1 MLEEASQI
9 ANAKLF
15 TGAEEEKKYEFFFF
29 VYDTNYRSSSK
40 WCYSLLVFFTGEHS
54 LSSIKLQANIFGIT
68 LWNGCSYV
76 HLRHISGIPLYFF
89 EELHL

>member
-1 MLEEASQI
+1 MRKHQAQNGRLTLEEASQI

-29 VYDTNYRSSSK
+29 VYDRNYRSSSK

-54 LSSIKLQANIFGIT
+54 LSSIKLQGNIFGI
-68 LWNGCSYV
+68 
-76 HLRHISGIPLYFF
+76 PL
-89 EELHL
+89 